1 MIVSRCAFD
10 GGAMSRYK
18 KALVPGSF
26 AGSRHG
32 VIFSLIKYWRKIYCF
47 FIEMQPVGVR

>member
-10 GGAMSRYK
+10 GGTMSRYK

-26 AGSRHG
+26 CRFQARCN
-32 VIFSLIKYWRKIYCF
+32 F
-47 FIEMQPVGVR
+47 